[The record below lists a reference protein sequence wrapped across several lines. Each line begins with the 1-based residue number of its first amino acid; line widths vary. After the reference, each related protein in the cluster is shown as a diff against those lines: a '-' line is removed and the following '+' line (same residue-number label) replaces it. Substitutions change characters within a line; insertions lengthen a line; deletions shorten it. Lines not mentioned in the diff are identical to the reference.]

1 MNADQDPRRSV
12 WCTQI
17 NVNGV
22 NVYQGIESGYPP
34 SLEYQVGKNSSYND
48 IMRTL
53 PELGIM
59 MTYSEVE
66 SIKAELA
73 LKGFTTGKTP
83 KEHNKA
89 AIMASMAQW
98 GVNPPDD
105 YLTRPGVR
113 YHEEVSTTEQ
123 LERKMLQK
131 YYAFFFVDYQS

>member
-22 NVYQGIESGYPP
+22 NVYKGIESGYPP
-34 SLEYQVGKNSSYND
+34 SLEYQVGKNYSYND

-59 MTYSEVE
+59 MTYYEVE

-83 KEHNKA
+83 KEHYKA
-89 AIMASMAQW
+89 EIMASMAQW
-98 GVNPPDD
+98 GLNLPDD
-105 YLTRPGVR
+105 YLTRTALR
-113 YHEEVSTTEQ
+113 YHTKVYT
-123 LERKMLQK
+123 KK
-131 YYAFFFVDYQS
+131 KK